1 MKYTVVL
8 TADFPSIATEILS
21 PYFDVVAH
29 PTEHG
34 RTEQDMITILA
45 EADAA
50 IVLLQDPITRN
61 VLEANPNLRCVS
73 NFAVGYNNI
82 DVDAARELGVT
93 VTNTPG
99 VLTEATSDLT
109 LALILAV
116 TRRIVEGDDEVRTQ
130 QRCEWEPLKLLG
142 ASLQGKRLGII
153 GMGRIGSAVATR
165 ARAFGMDVVGL
176 TRKDVILSREDGE
189 GSPADARKSLE
200 SRGPSPSSR
209 LRMTLDELLA
219 TSDIVSVHAPLTRET
234 HHILNAATLAR
245 MKRGSYVINTARG
258 ALVDENALCDALESG
273 HLRGAGLDVYE
284 FEPEVNPRLLRMKNV
299 VLLPHIGSATDEARN
314 AMARIAATNVLLFLR
329 GREPLHRVV

>member
-8 TADFPSIATEILS
+8 TADFPSIATELLA
-21 PYFDVVAH
+21 PHFDVIAH

-34 RTEQDMITILA
+34 RSEEDMITILA

-50 IVLLQDPITRN
+50 ITLLQDPITRN

-82 DVDAARELGVT
+82 DVDAARELGVV

-99 VLTEATSDLT
+99 VLTEATADLT

-116 TRRIVEGDDEVRTQ
+116 TRRIVEGDDEMRTLG
-130 QRCEWEPLKLLG
+130 RCEWEPLKLLG

-153 GMGRIGSAVATR
+153 GMGRIGTAVATR
-165 ARAFGMDVVGL
+165 ARAFGMDVIGVRSGESLDDLL
-176 TRKDVILSREDGE
+176 T
-189 GSPADARKSLE
+189 
-200 SRGPSPSSR
+200 
-209 LRMTLDELLA
+209 
-219 TSDIVSVHAPLTRET
+219 TSDIVSVHAPLTSDT
-234 HHILNAATLAR
+234 HHLLNTTTLAK
-245 MKRGSYVINTARG
+245 MKRGAFVINTARG
-258 ALVDENALCDALESG
+258 ALIDENALCDALESG
-273 HLRGAGLDVYE
+273 HVRGAGLDVYE

-299 VLLPHIGSATDEARN
+299 VILPHIGSATEEARN

-329 GREPLHRVV
+329 GKEPLHRVV

>member
-1 MKYTVVL
+1 VKFTVVL
-8 TADFPSIATEILS
+8 TADFPSIATELLA
-21 PYFDVVAH
+21 PHVDVIAH

-34 RTEQDMITILA
+34 RSEADMITILA

-50 IVLLQDPITRN
+50 ITLLQDPITRN

-82 DVDAARELGVT
+82 DVEAARELGVV

-99 VLTEATSDLT
+99 VLTEATADLT

-116 TRRIVEGDDEVRTQ
+116 TRRIVEGDDEMRTQ
-130 QRCEWEPLKLLG
+130 GRCEWEPLKLLG

-153 GMGRIGSAVATR
+153 GMGRIGTAVATR
-165 ARAFGMDVVGL
+165 ARAFGMEVMGV
-176 TRKDVILSREDGE
+176 RASSPHEDIH
-189 GSPADARKSLE
+189 
-200 SRGPSPSSR
+200 
-209 LRMTLDELLA
+209 ELLA
-219 TSDIVSVHAPLTRET
+219 TSDIVSIHAPLTRET
-234 HHILNAATLAR
+234 HHLLNATTLAK
-245 MKRGSYVINTARG
+245 MKRGAYVINTARG
-258 ALVDENALCDALESG
+258 ALVDEDALCDALESG

-299 VLLPHIGSATDEARN
+299 VILPHIGSATEEART

-329 GREPLHRVV
+329 GKEPLHRVV